1 MGLMASD
8 KGGKGFDPLPEAV
21 YNAVC
26 FWVLDLGH
34 HLNEKY
40 GKRDH
45 TILIGWETPAERI
58 TVERDGVKMDLPRMI
73 SKKYTLS
80 LNEKANLRKDLQ
92 TWRGRVFTEQEL
104 EGFDIKN
111 VLGKSCMIQ
120 VIHNKS
126 GEKTYA
132 NIAAIMPLMK
142 GVAPLVPENP
152 LVFYS
157 MADHQDQIPPGV
169 PDWVRDIIKTSDE
182 WVNFHPVTEAHP
194 PTVDDVPATDSDDVP
209 F

>member
-8 KGGKGFDPLPEAV
+8 RGGKGFDPVAEGV
-21 YNAVC
+21 HNAVC
-26 FWVLDLGH
+26 YSVVDLGH
-34 HLNEKY
+34 HLDEKF
-40 GKRDH
+40 GKRNH
-45 TILIGWETPAERI
+45 NVLITWEITGERI
-58 TVERDGVKMDLPRMI
+58 EIEKDGVKLNLPRAI

-104 EGFDIKN
+104 QGFDIKN
-111 VLGKSCMIQ
+111 LVGKSCMIQ

-126 GEKTYA
+126 GDKTYA

-142 GVAPLVPENP
+142 GVAPLTPENP

-157 MADHQDQIPPGV
+157 MQDHRDQIPEKV
-169 PDWVRDIIKTSDE
+169 PEWVRDIIKTSDE
-182 WVNFHPVTEAHP
+182 WVAFKPAEESHP
-194 PTVDDVPATDSDDVP
+194 PSVDDNDDSQVP

>member
-8 KGGKGFDPLPEAV
+8 RGGKGFDPVAEGV
-21 YNAVC
+21 HNAVC
-26 FWVLDLGH
+26 YSVVDLGH
-34 HLNEKY
+34 HLDEKF
-40 GKRDH
+40 GKRNH
-45 TILIGWETPAERI
+45 NVLITWEITGERI
-58 TVERDGVKMDLPRMI
+58 EIEKDGVKLNLPRAI

-104 EGFDIKN
+104 QGFDIKN
-111 VLGKSCMIQ
+111 LVGKSCMIQ

-126 GEKTYA
+126 GDKTYA

-142 GVAPLVPENP
+142 GVAPLTPENP

-157 MADHQDQIPPGV
+157 MQDHRDQIPEKV
-169 PDWVRDIIKTSDE
+169 PEWVRDIIKTSDE
-182 WVNFHPVTEAHP
+182 WVAFRPVEEQSQVHPV
-194 PTVDDVPATDSDDVP
+194 DDNDDVP